1 MTAARPRRLVLLRHA
16 KAETPTSLSDEMR
29 PLALRGRRQCA
40 DVAHH
45 LRVGGL
51 VPDAVLVSS
60 ALRTRQTWELVRSAL
75 GPDAPEQV
83 TVTERLYL
91 AGVREL
97 LEVVQET
104 GADVTTLLV
113 VGHEPTVS
121 ALAAAL
127 AGEGDAAHV
136 AQVRTGLSTATAAVL
151 ETHAAWSA
159 LGPGD
164 ARILDVV
171 RPQH

>member
-1 MTAARPRRLVLLRHA
+1 MSDAGARRLVLLRHA
-16 KAETPTSLSDEMR
+16 KAETPPSLSDEMR

-40 DVAHH
+40 DVAAH
-45 LRVGGL
+45 LRGAGL

-75 GPDAPEQV
+75 AQDAPERVEV
-83 TVTERLYL
+83 TDRLYL

-97 LEVVQET
+97 LEAVQET

-127 AGEGDAAHV
+127 AAEGDAAHL
-136 AQVRTGLSTATAAVL
+136 AQVRTGLATATAAVL
-151 ETHAAWSA
+151 ETRSAWAALA
-159 LGPGD
+159 PGA
-164 ARILDVV
+164 ARLLDVL
-171 RPQH
+171 RPHH